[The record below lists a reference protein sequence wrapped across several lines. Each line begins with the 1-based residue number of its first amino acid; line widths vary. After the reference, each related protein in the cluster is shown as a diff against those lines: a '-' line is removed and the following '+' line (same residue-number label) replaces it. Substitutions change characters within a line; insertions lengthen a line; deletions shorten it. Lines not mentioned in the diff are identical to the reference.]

1 MVCAGLAVDWRHGRL
16 LFTNE
21 DSVTVDGVEYSW
33 QRVESVR
40 LDGSGR
46 RAIVTADIH
55 RPRALAID
63 STHQSVYILSL
74 STLVFLSLSFHCQ
87 CL

>member
-1 MVCAGLAVDWRHGRL
+1 MDWSHGRL

-46 RAIVTADIH
+46 RAIITAHIH
-55 RPRALAID
+55 GPRALAID
-63 STHQSVYILSL
+63 STHQSVYIVSVSLSL
-74 STLVFLSLSFHCQ
+74 LSSFSLSFHCP